1 MQKPPL
7 SMYTYTVYI
16 CTAICSLLC
25 SCLNCEQRVVW
36 REFFSLRAQWRVE
49 PLFGWLG
56 CCHFT
61 VGPNLKNPQKI
72 RLTKFVK
79 LTYWLIDLQQ
89 FDKFWIQCMQW
100 PETRA
105 IWICWNHFWM
115 YLFPVGFSHLKPLC
129 TSKQTT
135 SSKCCFL
142 RHTLGTQCRFFFSY
156 SLFTRSFFAW
166 HSADFVFIIY
176 KNFFAIFK
184 MIMLCPVF
192 AEIHLK
198 NQKHV
203 LIF

>member
-1 MQKPPL
+1 MDFLNKMQKPLL

-16 CTAICSLLC
+16 CMAICSLLC

-79 LTYWLIDLQQ
+79 LTLLTLFLQQ
-89 FDKFWIQCMQW
+89 FDKFWIRAACNDRKRKLVEFAGINFGGTYFRW
-100 PETRA
+100 VLA
-105 IWICWNHFWM
+105 IWNHCALLSRQRAPNAAF
-115 YLFPVGFSHLKPLC
+115 YDTHSGHSADFFS
-129 TSKQTT
+129 
-135 SSKCCFL
+135 
-142 RHTLGTQCRFFFSY
+142 SY
-156 SLFTRSFFAW
+156 SLFTKSFFAW

-176 KNFFAIFK
+176 KNFFCY
-184 MIMLCPVF
+184 L
-192 AEIHLK
+192 
-198 NQKHV
+198 
-203 LIF
+203 